1 MMFLSSKSIKMSSF
15 FRKNL
20 LTITCGGI
28 NDKKFDALIPKR
40 GNRMKR
46 KIIIIVLSVIAIGI
60 IVATVLS
67 LIHEGF
73 NLPDYF

>member
-1 MMFLSSKSIKMSSF
+1 
-15 FRKNL
+15 
-20 LTITCGGI
+20 
-28 NDKKFDALIPKR
+28 
-40 GNRMKR
+40 MKR